1 MKPILCVVDLTEAS
15 CQVLEVA
22 ATIASAQ
29 KAPLVILFSYRLIN
43 LEKINDTSKFR
54 ATMEELATEK
64 FKKFEAEVLKA
75 KGIPYEFQI
84 EIGFLTDRINS
95 HIKKDSAVMIV
106 IGEKQASGIDESRYI
121 TLQQFIASTN
131 LPFVIVP
138 QKEAVEVVG

>member
-15 CQVLEVA
+15 LKVLEVA

-29 KAPLVILFSYRLIN
+29 KASLVILFSYRLIN

-54 ATMEELATEK
+54 ATMEELANEK

-95 HIKKDSAVMIV
+95 HIRKDSAVMIV
-106 IGEKQASGIDESRYI
+106 IGEKQASGIDESRSV
-121 TLQQFIASTN
+121 TLQQFISSTN

-138 QKEAVEVVG
+138 QTESVEAVG